1 MSPDNPP
8 VGWGDGTHRFR
19 TVPLSEIE
27 FRTSHASGPGG
38 QNVNK
43 LETRVEARWNI
54 DLSAALTT
62 EERAR
67 LKEALGPRLGAH
79 GVLRVSSQR
88 HRSQFRNK
96 AAALERLRSLVA
108 EALKPKKK
116 RRPTSPTRKSE
127 EGRIAEKKHRGRL
140 KRLRGRGGAGSRSE
154 EE

>member
-1 MSPDNPP
+1 LSPD
-8 VGWGDGTHRFR
+8 
-19 TVPLSEIE
+19 VPLREIE

-54 DLSAALTT
+54 DESSALTAD
-62 EERAR
+62 ERAR
-67 LKEALGPRLGAH
+67 LKEALGPRIGAH
-79 GVLRVSSQR
+79 GILRVSSQR

-96 AAALERLRSLVA
+96 AAALERLRTLVA
-108 EALKPKKK
+108 AALRPRKK

-127 EGRIAEKKHRGRL
+127 EVRIAGKKRRGRL
-140 KRLRGRGGAGSRSE
+140 KRLRSAGDAGSRGE

>member
-1 MSPDNPP
+1 MTGGASAPETPP
-8 VGWGDGTHRFR
+8 LF
-19 TVPLSEIE
+19 EIE

-67 LKEALGPRLGAH
+67 LKEALGARIGAH
-79 GVLRVSSQR
+79 GILRVSSQR

-96 AAALERLRSLVA
+96 AAALERLRALVA
-108 EALKPKKK
+108 EALRPRKK

-140 KRLRGRGGAGSRSE
+140 KRLRGLEGAGSRDE